1 MFSQRAGLNGQ
12 MDHQLILSFGHQT
25 DQMGMHMTL
34 SVERYSCKLGKELGM
49 MNNVLHRE
57 IRISAKHPK
66 VKVNAETLM
75 AMSVGISLS
84 RAEMHAL
91 VEFIV
96 CQ

>member
-1 MFSQRAGLNGQ
+1 
-12 MDHQLILSFGHQT
+12 
-25 DQMGMHMTL
+25 
-34 SVERYSCKLGKELGM
+34 M